1 MKKKK
6 KKFDIEQ
13 IKQNII
19 NHTDDIW
26 IPKNDIKF
34 KQIDKH
40 NYGDIYESTNKQ
52 KIIKNIKCS
61 DIDIIPTQNIKAT
74 KIILKLSKKQ
84 RKIINKWL
92 YGYKEV
98 YNCALNYIK
107 ENQGKGFSYNWMK
120 IRAHLKDVK
129 NKIAKKSGIKV
140 HDIDYA
146 IKLACQNYKSALTNF
161 KNGNI
166 KTFRIRYWRNDK
178 NIKIIDLEK
187 NNFVSGSIRKSI
199 LGQVKGYYNGEE
211 YDFSEITKDCKLQK
225 NTAENKYIL
234 YVPKDVKL
242 KKYVGRQNL
251 ISIDPGI
258 RTFMTGITEKKIVEI
273 GKNIN
278 GEIKKYINRKENANN
293 NDDINDK
300 IKMKIEKMCNK
311 KITNKVNELHWKT
324 INYLTKN
331 YKNIIIGDMSTK
343 MICKNIKTNKIDKMT
358 KKIANKMR
366 WYVLHERLKYK
377 CGQTNTKYKMVDECY
392 TSKMCSICGNIK
404 NDLGSSKIYRC
415 VNCKT
420 TMGRDINGC
429 RGILIKS
436 LM

>member
-6 KKFDIEQ
+6 KKFDIEP
-13 IKQNII
+13 IRQNII
-19 NHTDDIW
+19 KHTDDIW

-34 KQIDKH
+34 KQINKH
-40 NYGDIYESTNKQ
+40 NYGDIYESTNRQ

-61 DIDIIPTQNIKAT
+61 DMDIIPTQNIKAT
-74 KIILKLSKKQ
+74 KITLKLSKKQ
-84 RKIINKWL
+84 RKIIDKWL

-98 YNCALNYIK
+98 YNCTLKYIK

-129 NKIAKKSGIKV
+129 NKIAKKYGIKV

-161 KNGNI
+161 RNGNI

-187 NNFVSGSIRKSI
+187 NNFASGSIRKSI
-199 LGQVKGYYNGEE
+199 LGQVKGYYNGKE
-211 YDFSEITKDCKLQK
+211 YDYSEITKDCKLQK

-242 KKYVGRQNL
+242 KKYAERQNL

-278 GEIKKYINRKENANN
+278 GKIKKYINRKENANS
-293 NDDINDK
+293 NDNIDDK

-331 YKNIIIGDMSTK
+331 YNNIIIGDMSTK

-377 CGQTNTKYKMVDECY
+377 CGQTNTKYKIVDECY

-404 NDLGSSKIYRC
+404 NDLGSSKIYKC

-420 TMGRDINGC
+420 TIGRDINGC

-436 LM
+436 LI